1 MECWW
6 CLGQSGVLVV
16 PRTEW
21 SAGGVQDRVECW
33 WCLGQSGVLVVPRT
47 EWSAG
52 GA

>member
-16 PRTEW
+16 SR
-21 SAGGVQDRVECW
+21 
-33 WCLGQSGVLVVPRT
+33 QSGVLVVPRI
-47 EWSAG
+47 EWSAS

>member
-1 MECWW
+1 M
-6 CLGQSGVLVV
+6 V

-21 SAGGVQDRVECW
+21 SAGGAS
-33 WCLGQSGVLVVPRT
+33 GQSGVLVVPRT